1 MQTVESQTQIRNGM
15 IEIPQMYR
23 QQVSK
28 QVRVIVY
35 SEELPEADS
44 AVVASFE
51 KRPLTASDLL
61 HSGLVGIW
69 ADREEISDSLEFARQ
84 LRQTA
89 EHRRGDIHV
98 VA

>member
-1 MQTVESQTQIRNGM
+1 MQAVEFQTKIRNGM

-23 QQVSK
+23 QQISK
-28 QVRVIVY
+28 RVRVIIY
-35 SEELPEADS
+35 SEEQSQDDS
-44 AVVASFE
+44 IIVDSFE

-61 HSGLVGIW
+61 QSGLVGIW

-89 EHRRGDIHV
+89 EHRRGDTHV